1 MTLRDVVFMILAAV
15 TIFSGWVVVTERSL
29 FRAGLFLALC
39 FGAVAGLYLFLAAEF
54 LFVVQILVYVGAI
67 AILILFVVMFTRH
80 LGGAQVERQRHS
92 WPQTILGFAAV
103 LAFGLIAWSILSGA
117 DWGPLREVPPGLG
130 DQATMAGLADN
141 AALIGKSLLTAYVLP
156 FEIASLVLVVAL
168 IGAVYL
174 AKPDKRQ

>member
-1 MTLRDVVFMILAAV
+1 LTLRDVAFMILAAV

-54 LFVVQILVYVGAI
+54 LFAVQILVYVGAI

-80 LGGAQVERQRHS
+80 LGGAPVERQRQS
-92 WPQTILGFAAV
+92 WPQTGLGFLAA
-103 LAFGLIAWSILSGA
+103 LAFGLIAWSILKGA
-117 DWGPLREVPPGLG
+117 DWGMLRELPPGLAG
-130 DQATMAGLADN
+130 GGAMAGLADN
-141 AALIGKSLLTAYVLP
+141 ATLIGKSLLTAYVLP

-168 IGAVYL
+168 VGAVYL
-174 AKPDKRQ
+174 AKPDKGQ

>member
-39 FGAVAGLYLFLAAEF
+39 FASVAGLYILLAAEF

-67 AILILFVVMFTRH
+67 AVLILFVVMFTRH
-80 LGGAQVERQRHS
+80 LGGAQFERQRQS
-92 WPQTILGFAAV
+92 WSQTILALLAV
-103 LAFGLIAWSILSGA
+103 VAFGLIAWSILSGA
-117 DWGPLREVPPGLG
+117 DWGTPRDAPPG
-130 DQATMAGLADN
+130 MADPGGAGGLADN
-141 AALIGKSLLTAYVLP
+141 ASLIGKSLLTAYVLP

-168 IGAVYL
+168 IGAIYL
-174 AKPDKRQ
+174 AKPDKRH